1 MSEQRLATEVR
12 SITLQLATGEVM
24 KGEIFLQLVGATGYG
39 GQQLDELLNG
49 DDCFLPIRQGG
60 EVSLVNLRQVASISV
75 VEDLES
81 DPLRKLGERHRVS
94 VCTTVGEPFEA
105 EVYVNLP
112 SNRTRVKDFLNQR
125 LRFLPFFTGERVVY
139 LNFRYILQVKD

>member
-12 SITLQLATGEVM
+12 SITMQLATGEVIE
-24 KGEIFLQLVGATGYG
+24 GEIFLQLVGVHGYG

-49 DDCFLPIRQGG
+49 DDCFLPVRQKG
-60 EVSLVNLRQVASISV
+60 EVTLINLRQVASISV
-75 VEDLES
+75 EEENDGDS
-81 DPLRKLGERHRVS
+81 LRKLGECHQVS
-94 VCTTVGEPFEA
+94 VRSTVGEPFTA
-105 EVYVNLP
+105 EVFVNLP

-125 LRFLPFFTGERVVY
+125 LRFLPFFAGERVVY